1 MEDAGSLE
9 PSPDQWLDLEAAAE
23 NQAVGA
29 KENSLPHTHEAAT
42 AQRAFALVADF
53 GPACLSR
60 VQVHS
65 PPISG
70 DLDLQRHRR
79 ASGLAALGSRRDC

>member
-42 AQRAFALVADF
+42 AIQVTHPQIPANVHC
-53 GPACLSR
+53 GPWAQGPSSCSWFSF
-60 VQVHS
+60 H
-65 PPISG
+65 PME
-70 DLDLQRHRR
+70 HT
-79 ASGLAALGSRRDC
+79 LAAPQTGCL